1 MTEGSVATV
10 EGKGLETTG
19 AAEAATAL
27 ATAEIAVEDRMRAE
41 LYDFLGALLA
51 RPPDG
56 DLLAKTGALKGDD
69 TELGSAINVLAR
81 IARTSNPASVE
92 LEYNALFIGLGRGEL
107 LPYASYY
114 MTGFLNEKPLA
125 TLRKELSGLRITRA
139 EDVFE
144 PEDMIASLCEM
155 MAGLITGRFGKVAT
169 LDRQGEFFNRH
180 ISPWAEHFF
189 SDLERAKNSVLYAP
203 VGTIGR
209 LFVEIE
215 RQAFRMTAG

>member
-1 MTEGSVATV
+1 
-10 EGKGLETTG
+10 
-19 AAEAATAL
+19 
-27 ATAEIAVEDRMRAE
+27 
-41 LYDFLGALLA
+41 
-51 RPPDG
+51 
-56 DLLAKTGALKGDD
+56 
-69 TELGSAINVLAR
+69 
-81 IARTSNPASVE
+81 
-92 LEYNALFIGLGRGEL
+92 
-107 LPYASYY
+107 

-125 TLRKELSGLRITRA
+125 TLRKELSGLRIARA
-139 EDVFE
+139 ENVFE